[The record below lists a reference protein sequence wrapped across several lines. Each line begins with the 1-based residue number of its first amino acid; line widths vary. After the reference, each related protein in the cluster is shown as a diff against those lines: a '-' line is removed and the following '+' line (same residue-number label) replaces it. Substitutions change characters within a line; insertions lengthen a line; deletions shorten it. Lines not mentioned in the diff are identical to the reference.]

1 MWFSLFPS
9 VYEPASDRAFSFSSI
24 IESLAT
30 PFAHKILLDQFTRR
44 KPNNEQAQSY
54 LHKIDY
60 KVQLPNKKSN
70 RTQILCIELQWYPPP
85 NMWRRGLL
93 LVKKPNQYNSFFP
106 SNFTTHALYPTPTP
120 PKKNKQKPRR
130 TMTNSIRS
138 TLRLKLLLTN
148 FNQLTD
154 VSCSFCSVS
163 CS

>member
-85 NMWRRGLL
+85 NMWRGLL
-93 LVKKPNQYNSFFP
+93 LVKRPNQYYSFFP
-106 SNFTTHALYPTPTP
+106 SNFTTQALYPTPTP
-120 PKKNKQKPRR
+120 PKKK
-130 TMTNSIRS
+130 TNRS
-138 TLRLKLLLTN
+138 HAEL
-148 FNQLTD
+148 
-154 VSCSFCSVS
+154 
-163 CS
+163 